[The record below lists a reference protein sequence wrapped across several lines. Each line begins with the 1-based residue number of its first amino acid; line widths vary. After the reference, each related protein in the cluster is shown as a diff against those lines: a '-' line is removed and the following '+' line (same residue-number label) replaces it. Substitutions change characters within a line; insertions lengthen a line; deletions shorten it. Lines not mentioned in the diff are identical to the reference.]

1 MTIWIGKYTFCLLC
15 ICAFHLGIIS
25 VPLKMSETGKV
36 LLSSGEGGSTV
47 QIESLGTRARSLSE
61 KGLEWQTEERSRR
74 FKSAMTAWRRQA
86 GNVEETLVETSEISI
101 IREESKLLKER
112 MLEVTATYE
121 QVQELTPPS
130 GNQQETSKYESVDEE
145 NHQLIK
151 KISSRIREIEID
163 RTEIMSNASARSFRS
178 WHSSQGSQIS
188 NLSSATMKIE
198 AATEVAALE
207 IDLKYMDEEAEQRK
221 MQTAKKLDQAK
232 AKLNVIKQ
240 VMAEEGGNF
249 DINVGPS
256 LPGDGMNEYVENYI
270 QTQSCD
276 APPTFD
282 TPLLTPAA
290 AVDMNDNRARVPQV
304 RLNPKVEEYRPRSV
318 PAEMPREQGTHG
330 TWTYSQ
336 ETPGIIP
343 ESHST
348 PHNGYRPLNTPMRME
363 SNMYDTSQHVLELT
377 RAFAEQVSIN
387 RLPAPEPTVFSGDPM
402 RYPSWKGAFQTL
414 IDQRGIP
421 PLERIY
427 YLKRYLGGAALEAVE
442 GFCLLTTA
450 DAYEQARNLLDER
463 FGDPFI
469 VANAFRDKLDAW
481 PDIAPRDGSALRKFA
496 DFLRQCNT
504 AMQTTE
510 SLNILNDSRENR
522 KLLCKLP
529 DWLVTRW
536 SRIAAEWTQKMRL
549 FPPFKEFMNFVV
561 KEADIACNPI
571 TSLQA
576 LRGNR
581 SNEPANNAK
590 YGQRKEIN
598 ARSLATEVKEAPQ
611 ESDNSGQVRCV
622 ACDMPHELNDCQK
635 FLAKPLAQRK
645 NFAWINDLCFG
656 CLKPGHQSKDC
667 NDRKKCATCKRRH
680 PTSLH
685 DDNWKPLQI
694 QRNKMA
700 ENDAP
705 KPVAK
710 DETELKVVNGTCNQS
725 RITHFNGSGNSGKS
739 SMIVPVYLSHQDR
752 PESEVLVYA
761 LLDTQ
766 SDTTFIHDDICDELG
781 LEGSKTKLLLST
793 MFAENK
799 AIESKC
805 LTGLQVRGHDSQ
817 EIVPLPTTYT
827 RNIIPANRSHIPTP
841 EMADKWSHLK
851 PIVNKLMPLGSCKVG
866 LLIGYNCPRALAP
879 KDVILPTGNEPYA
892 QRTDL
897 GWSIVG
903 IVDSSAIEFDECDQF
918 GVSHRII
925 AQEIPSALWTRTED
939 NETQDTPE
947 KVLFAFKSKVKE
959 LCTPKEVI
967 QMMELDFIERKADQ
981 DTLSQDDRMF
991 LSKIK
996 EGIHIR
1002 DDGHYE
1008 MPLPFKG
1015 PDPAFLSNKTMALQ
1029 RLKQVKYRLRKDTK
1043 YRKDYSTFMSNV
1055 NQAGYAERVP
1065 LSELERKDGTAWCI
1079 PHHGVNHSKKPNK
1092 IQTVFDCSA
1101 EFKGE
1106 SLNDHLLKGP
1116 DLTNTSIGVLSRF
1129 CQERVAF
1136 MCDDEQTFHQ
1146 FKVNEEHHDCP
1157 RALWWENADYERNP
1171 KEYLRDLQ
1179 VRPKWTR
1186 HRRDLKEGDIVI
1198 VKDENTSRNQWQ
1210 LARVHETY
1218 PSEDGHVRKVKL
1230 AMESRSLNAKGK
1242 QTCPTM
1248 YLDRPIQKLVLLV
1261 EGLEDKGIPD
1271 KEP

>member
-1 MTIWIGKYTFCLLC
+1 MV
-15 ICAFHLGIIS
+15 LG
-25 VPLKMSETGKV
+25 
-36 LLSSGEGGSTV
+36 
-47 QIESLGTRARSLSE
+47 
-61 KGLEWQTEERSRR
+61 
-74 FKSAMTAWRRQA
+74 
-86 GNVEETLVETSEISI
+86 
-101 IREESKLLKER
+101 
-112 MLEVTATYE
+112 
-121 QVQELTPPS
+121 
-130 GNQQETSKYESVDEE
+130 
-145 NHQLIK
+145 
-151 KISSRIREIEID
+151 RI
-163 RTEIMSNASARSFRS
+163 
-178 WHSSQGSQIS
+178 
-188 NLSSATMKIE
+188 
-198 AATEVAALE
+198 
-207 IDLKYMDEEAEQRK
+207 
-221 MQTAKKLDQAK
+221 
-232 AKLNVIKQ
+232 
-240 VMAEEGGNF
+240 
-249 DINVGPS
+249 
-256 LPGDGMNEYVENYI
+256 
-270 QTQSCD
+270 
-276 APPTFD
+276 
-282 TPLLTPAA
+282 
-290 AVDMNDNRARVPQV
+290 
-304 RLNPKVEEYRPRSV
+304 
-318 PAEMPREQGTHG
+318 PRE
-330 TWTYSQ
+330 
-336 ETPGIIP
+336 PGIIP

-421 PLERIY
+421 PLERIH

-450 DAYEQARNLLDER
+450 DAYEQARNLLEER

-481 PDIAPRDGSALRKFA
+481 PNIAPRDGSALRKFA

-510 SLNILNDSRENR
+510 SLNKLNDSRENR

-536 SRIAAEWTQKMRL
+536 SRIVAEWTQKMRS

-576 LRGNR
+576 LRGNG

-598 ARSLATEVKEAPQ
+598 ARSLATGVKEAPQ
-611 ESDNSGQVRCV
+611 ASDNSGQVRCV
-622 ACDMPHELNDCQK
+622 ACNMPHELNDCK
-635 FLAKPLAQRK
+635 SFLAKPVEQRRK
-645 NFAWINDLCFG
+645 FAWINNLCFS
-656 CLKPGHQSKDC
+656 CLKPGHQSRDC
-667 NDRKKCATCKRRH
+667 KDRKKCETCKRKH

-685 DDNWKPLQI
+685 DDNWKPRPR

-710 DETELKVVNGTCNQS
+710 DETELKVANGTCNQS
-725 RITHFNGSGNSGKS
+725 RITHFNGSGNPGKN

-766 SDTTFIHDDICDELG
+766 SDTKFIHDDICDELG

-799 AIESKC
+799 AIECKC

-817 EIVPLPTTYT
+817 EIVPLPTTYS

-841 EMADKWSHLK
+841 EMADKWSHFK

-903 IVDSSAIEFDECDQF
+903 IVDSSAIEFDECDPF

-925 AQEIPSALWTRTED
+925 AHEIPSALWTKTED

-947 KVLFAFKSKVKE
+947 KVLFAFRSRVKE
-959 LCTPKEVI
+959 LVTPKEVI

-1055 NQAGYAERVP
+1055 NQAGYAKRAP
-1065 LSELERKDGTAWCI
+1065 PSELERKDGMAWCI
-1079 PHHGVNHSKKPNK
+1079 PHHGVNHSKKPDK
-1092 IQTVFDCSA
+1092 IQIVFDCSA

-1106 SLNDHLLKGP
+1106 SLNNHLLKGSDP
-1116 DLTNTSIGVLSRF
+1116 TNTSIGVLSRF
-1129 CQERVAF
+1129 CQEPVAF

-1157 RALWWENADYERNP
+1157 RALWWENADYNRNP
-1171 KEYLRDLQ
+1171 KEYLKDLQ

-1186 HRRDLKEGDIVI
+1186 HRRDIKEGDIVI
-1198 VKDENTSRNQWQ
+1198 DKHENLSRNQLQ

-1230 AMESRSLNAKGK
+1230 AMASRSLNAKGK
-1242 QTCPTM
+1242 QTCPTA